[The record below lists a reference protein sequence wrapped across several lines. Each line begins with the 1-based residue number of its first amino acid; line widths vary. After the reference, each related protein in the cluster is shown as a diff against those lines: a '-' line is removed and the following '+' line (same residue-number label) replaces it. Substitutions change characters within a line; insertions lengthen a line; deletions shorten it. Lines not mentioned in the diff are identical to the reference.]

1 MTYDVR
7 LSVPRLLTARG
18 TAAAVVVGALALIA
32 TGWPGLILL
41 FAFFLPSSL
50 VSRVSRSPEGSLD
63 PKGEQRDALQVF
75 ANGLAPALGAALAA
89 WFGQDELAWM
99 MLVGGLSGAAAD
111 TWGTAVGSWSRQS
124 PRQLLTGRLV
134 PRGTNGGVTLLGTL
148 GAGAGALIVGLV
160 AQVGPPTR
168 PVLAAII
175 IGMAGMFLDAA
186 LGGALQGRF
195 HCERCGQPS
204 EWPRHRCG
212 TRTVQV
218 GGIRWLTNDAVNAI
232 ATLAGALAGA
242 AWWALSHQ

>member
-1 MTYDVR
+1 M
-7 LSVPRLLTARG
+7 PRLLTIRG
-18 TAAAVVVGALALIA
+18 TAAAIVVGALALIG
-32 TGWPGLILL
+32 TGWPGLLLL

-50 VSRVSRSPEGSLD
+50 VSRVSRPPEGGLD

-75 ANGLAPALGAALAA
+75 ANGLAPALGAAIAA
-89 WFGQDELAWM
+89 SLGRSQLAWM
-99 MLVGGLSGAAAD
+99 MLVGGLSVAAAD
-111 TWGTAVGSWSRQS
+111 TWGTAIGSWSRRS
-124 PRQLLTGRLV
+124 PRQLLTGRVV

-148 GAGAGALIVGLV
+148 GAAAGALIVGLV
-160 AQVGPPTR
+160 ALPGPSAR

-175 IGMAGMFLDAA
+175 IGMAGMLLDAM

-195 HCERCGQPS
+195 HCERCGEPS

-232 ATLAGALAGA
+232 ATLAGALFGV
-242 AWWALSHQ
+242 AWWALSRQ